1 MKHKHAELIKAWAD
15 GAKIQYFSGLGYWND
30 IDYPG
35 WLPTEEYRIK
45 PDPRPQWQQDLID
58 AAKMGKVVEYIV
70 PLSRH
75 WGWLRVND
83 ISENFIFGNE
93 SGKYRIL
100 PEKVIR
106 YLWAYKNIKNDWFV
120 HQRFETESEAAY
132 TAKKNQFMFKRLDY
146 TATEFEE

>member
-58 AAKMGKVVEYIV
+58 AAKAGKVVEFDRRRRGDWV
-70 PLSRH
+70 
-75 WGWLRVND
+75 
-83 ISENFIFGNE
+83 EFGSCAHTDDWVFNE
-93 SGKYRIL
+93 SVKEQFRIR
-100 PEKVIR
+100 PEKVTR
-106 YLWAYKNIKNDWFV
+106 YLWVYKGTVLNHFAS
-120 HQRFETESEAAY
+120 ETEVRLNGFQDEY
-132 TAKKNQFMFKRLDY
+132 KRLDWS
-146 TATEFEE
+146 ATDFEE